1 MNLKI
6 MKKIY
11 QKPSMLVIKLQN
23 PSRLLAGSDYDDE
36 ISHVPG
42 QPTDDMN
49 KLA

>member
-6 MKKIY
+6 MKKVY

-23 PSRLLAGSDYDDE
+23 PSRLLAGSYDDE
-36 ISHVPG
+36 LGHIPG

>member
-6 MKKIY
+6 MNKIY

-49 KLA
+49 KVG